1 MVRQLHQQD
10 QTNDLEATPHMLAST
25 SSCGTCQP
33 TYTCFTPLH
42 LHLPVGRVNPHSHVG
57 RKFSKFGNSEAHDEV
72 CQKVNRFGE
81 NESEVKGEKHKMNVD
96 LDKENTSQV
105 LGVKSSRSLM
115 EDDGLDLRLYLS
127 NGNEEEDVDEN
138 ENVGLRRKTGSLK
151 VLVNKHKSVGNGQVN
166 DLKEAKS
173 GLLERKKVKLDR
185 GVSEGRDANKKSVDL
200 SGLKHSK
207 KKVVSSSS
215 SSKKVA
221 VKLKKR
227 TVVESDKEM
236 DESNVDAPPRS
247 KVEVEKREGNTKSG
261 TKQVALVKGKE
272 TKIKG
277 ASYTEKQLLREKIKK
292 MLFGAGWTIDY
303 RPRRGRDYLDS
314 VYMSPSGTG
323 YWSITKAYE
332 ALQKEEKNSSKDG
345 KDFTPLPNEM
355 LSKLTRQTRRKEEKV
370 SVKNKKREGDSS
382 KSKKAKV
389 KVLKDVRKVSEN
401 KVKEVLEDSEARPLR
416 YDTPKKSVGT
426 NSHIVDERKH
436 RALGRLALL
445 VRGYNHGSNSE
456 DNEEVY
462 SGKRTLISWLID
474 SGMISIGEKV
484 EYMNLRKR
492 RVMEE
497 GYITEDGIQCGC
509 CSKTVTIS
517 RFELHAGSKL
527 GQPFQNIYVKSG
539 KSLLQC
545 QIDAWNKQK
554 ESERKGFHAVDIEG
568 EDPNDDTCGLCGDG
582 GDLICCDGCP
592 STFHLSCLDMQM
604 LPQGDWHCPDCVC
617 KHCEKVG
624 WYRTKSGVRTKRPL
638 LTCRLCVKKYHKSC
652 SSEIEDTPVTSNNPN
667 FSFCGQNC
675 RELYSRIQKLLWIK
689 HDLGLGFSW
698 SLIHRSDSLPDVSSA
713 NYSRRVECNSK
724 LAIALSVM
732 DECFLP
738 IVDTRS
744 GITLI
749 HNVVYN
755 CGSNFSRL
763 NYSGFFTAIL
773 ERGDEMIC
781 AASIR
786 IHGSQL
792 AEMPFIG
799 TRHLYRRQGMCRR
812 LLDAIE
818 SALSSLEV
826 EKLVI
831 PAIEEHRHTW
841 TEAFGFSP
849 LKKSQKQEMRFIN
862 MLVFPG
868 TDLLQKPL
876 MKQGTPESNVTS
888 ETGKKSVELKE
899 SELTDT
905 AVQNGDYTRKKSNAQ
920 SDTNVLQGV
929 VHAENGSTKGKDG
942 GTSGP
947 ISEATDLQNGN
958 DTATRVIDAN
968 SLQPKVPDGASHN
981 TASTEVSCESQLQVA
996 AKVSVSVDAHSDS
1009 THLLNGN
1016 VTNSDLEFQRKES
1029 ACVNALSMFMAK
1041 KSEVQDA
1048 TNRNI

>member
-1 MVRQLHQQD
+1 MKEVKRSEQHHSGFNKKNLFDLSMERKRSRVVLSDSDSSDELGEPIRRKVSKFSNTDFVEPSDRDPVHRKVPKFSNSNEFVKMRD
-10 QTNDLEATPHMLAST
+10 GLGESASRKVSKFSTNNELGE
-25 SSCGTCQP
+25 
-33 TYTCFTPLH
+33 
-42 LHLPVGRVNPHSHVG
+42 PVGRKV
-57 RKFSKFGNSEAHDEV
+57 SKFGNSEAHDEV
-72 CQKVNRFGE
+72 RRKVNRFGE
-81 NESEVKGEKHKMNVD
+81 NESEVRDEKRKMNVD
-96 LDKENTSQV
+96 LNKENTSRV

-115 EDDGLDLRLYLS
+115 EDDGLDLRLSLS
-127 NGNEEEDVDEN
+127 NGNDEEDVDEN

-173 GLLERKKVKLDR
+173 GLFERKKVKLDR
-185 GVSEGRDANKKSVDL
+185 SVSEGRDANKKSVDL

-215 SSKKVA
+215 SSKKVE

-236 DESNVDAPPRS
+236 DESNVGVPSHS
-247 KVEVEKREGNTKSG
+247 KVEVEKKEGNTKSG

-370 SVKNKKREGDSS
+370 SLKNKKREGDSS

-401 KVKEVLEDSEARPLR
+401 KVKEVREDSGEERPLK
-416 YDTPKKSVGT
+416 YDTPKKLVGT
-426 NSHIVDERKH
+426 KSHIIDERKN

-445 VRGYNHGSNSE
+445 VRGYDHGSNSE

-592 STFHLSCLDMQM
+592 STFHLSCLDMQ
-604 LPQGDWHCPDCVC
+604 
-617 KHCEKVG
+617 
-624 WYRTKSGVRTKRPL
+624 
-638 LTCRLCVKKYHKSC
+638 
-652 SSEIEDTPVTSNNPN
+652 
-667 FSFCGQNC
+667 
-675 RELYSRIQKLLWIK
+675 
-689 HDLGLGFSW
+689 
-698 SLIHRSDSLPDVSSA
+698 
-713 NYSRRVECNSK
+713 
-724 LAIALSVM
+724 
-732 DECFLP
+732 
-738 IVDTRS
+738 
-744 GITLI
+744 
-749 HNVVYN
+749 
-755 CGSNFSRL
+755 
-763 NYSGFFTAIL
+763 
-773 ERGDEMIC
+773 
-781 AASIR
+781 
-786 IHGSQL
+786 
-792 AEMPFIG
+792 
-799 TRHLYRRQGMCRR
+799 
-812 LLDAIE
+812 
-818 SALSSLEV
+818 
-826 EKLVI
+826 
-831 PAIEEHRHTW
+831 
-841 TEAFGFSP
+841 
-849 LKKSQKQEMRFIN
+849 
-862 MLVFPG
+862 
-868 TDLLQKPL
+868 
-876 MKQGTPESNVTS
+876 
-888 ETGKKSVELKE
+888 
-899 SELTDT
+899 
-905 AVQNGDYTRKKSNAQ
+905 
-920 SDTNVLQGV
+920 
-929 VHAENGSTKGKDG
+929 
-942 GTSGP
+942 
-947 ISEATDLQNGN
+947 
-958 DTATRVIDAN
+958 
-968 SLQPKVPDGASHN
+968 VP
-981 TASTEVSCESQLQVA
+981 
-996 AKVSVSVDAHSDS
+996 
-1009 THLLNGN
+1009 
-1016 VTNSDLEFQRKES
+1016 
-1029 ACVNALSMFMAK
+1029 
-1041 KSEVQDA
+1041 
-1048 TNRNI
+1048 

>member
-1 MVRQLHQQD
+1 
-10 QTNDLEATPHMLAST
+10 
-25 SSCGTCQP
+25 
-33 TYTCFTPLH
+33 
-42 LHLPVGRVNPHSHVG
+42 
-57 RKFSKFGNSEAHDEV
+57 
-72 CQKVNRFGE
+72 
-81 NESEVKGEKHKMNVD
+81 
-96 LDKENTSQV
+96 
-105 LGVKSSRSLM
+105 
-115 EDDGLDLRLYLS
+115 
-127 NGNEEEDVDEN
+127 
-138 ENVGLRRKTGSLK
+138 
-151 VLVNKHKSVGNGQVN
+151 
-166 DLKEAKS
+166 
-173 GLLERKKVKLDR
+173 
-185 GVSEGRDANKKSVDL
+185 
-200 SGLKHSK
+200 
-207 KKVVSSSS
+207 
-215 SSKKVA
+215 
-221 VKLKKR
+221 
-227 TVVESDKEM
+227 M

-247 KVEVEKREGNTKSG
+247 KVEVEKKEGNAKSG

-277 ASYTEKQLLREKIKK
+277 ASCTEKQLLREKIKK
-292 MLFGAGWTIDY
+292 MLFAAGWTIDY

-345 KDFTPLPNEM
+345 KGFTPLPNEI

-370 SVKNKKREGDSS
+370 SLKNKKREGDSS

-401 KVKEVLEDSEARPLR
+401 KLKEVSQDSGDERPLK
-416 YDTPKKSVGT
+416 YDTPKKSVRA
-426 NSHIVDERKH
+426 NSHILDERKH

-445 VRGYNHGSNSE
+445 VRGYDNGSNSE
-456 DNEEVY
+456 DNDVAY

-474 SGMISIGEKV
+474 SGMISVGEKV

-509 CSKTVTIS
+509 CSKIITIS

-554 ESERKGFHAVDIEG
+554 ESERKGFHAVDVEG
-568 EDPNDDTCGLCGDG
+568 DDPNDDTCGLCGDG

-604 LPQGDWHCPDCVC
+604 LPQGDWHCPNCVC
-617 KHCEKVG
+617 KHCEKVSRYSTKSG
-624 WYRTKSGVRTKRPL
+624 GRTKSPL
-638 LTCRLCVKKYHKSC
+638 RTCRLCVKKYHKSC
-652 SSEIEDTPVTSNNPN
+652 SSEIQDTPVTSNDPN

-675 RELYSRIQKLLWIK
+675 RELYSRMQKLLWIK
-689 HDLGLGFSW
+689 HDLDSGFSW
-698 SLIHRSDSLPDVSSA
+698 SLIHRSDPLPDVSSV

-749 HNVVYN
+749 HNIVYN

-849 LKKSQKQEMRFIN
+849 LKKSQKQEMRSIN

-888 ETGKKSVELKE
+888 ETGKRGSELKE

-905 AVQNGDYTRKKSNAQ
+905 ALQNGDYSTRKKPNAGAT
-920 SDTNVLQGV
+920 S
-929 VHAENGSTKGKDG
+929 ENGSTKGNAG
-942 GTSGP
+942 ATSGP
-947 ISEATDLQNGN
+947 IVEATDLQNRN
-958 DTATRVIDAN
+958 DTAIRITDAN
-968 SLQPKVPDGASHN
+968 SLQAQVPDDASHDTVPTKN
-981 TASTEVSCESQLQVA
+981 YCESQPQVT
-996 AKVSVSVDAHSDS
+996 AKDSVSVHAHSDS
-1009 THLLNGN
+1009 VHVQNGT
-1016 VTNSDLEFQRKES
+1016 VTTSDIELARKES
-1029 ACVNALSMFMAK
+1029 ACVDALSMFMTK
-1041 KSEVQDA
+1041 ENDVRDA
-1048 TNRNI
+1048 TNRNV